1 MKSMIDRLYKLYT
14 AERER
19 LMHLAEEGRSDGDYL
34 SPVFG
39 EGCINPKLMLIG
51 EAPGKEEAASAH
63 PFVGKAGRQLN
74 ELLELAE
81 LDRNELFVTNAVK
94 FRPIKRKEHSVSNR
108 TPTVKELA
116 QGQELLL
123 SEIETVRPHIIA
135 TLGNS
140 PLASLGNICGLKG
153 LKIGEVHGRPIPV
166 SIGEITAELFPLYHP
181 ASGIYNRELVDAMRR
196 DILKLRDHLKG
207 EGV

>member
-1 MKSMIDRLYKLYT
+1 MNSVLDALYN

-19 LMHLAEEGRSDGDYL
+19 LRRLAEEGLSDGDYL

-74 ELLELAE
+74 ELLERAE
-81 LDRNELFVTNAVK
+81 LNRNELFVTNAVK
-94 FRPIKRKEHSVSNR
+94 FRPIKKKERSISNR
-108 TPTVKELA
+108 TPTLKELT

-123 SEIETVRPHIIA
+123 SEIEAVRPRIIA

-140 PLASLGNICGLKG
+140 PLVSVGALCGLKR
-153 LKIGEVHGRPIPV
+153 LKIGEVHGNLIPINISGV
-166 SIGEITAELFPLYHP
+166 MMELFPLYHP
-181 ASGIYNRELVDAMRR
+181 ASGIYNRELVDVMRR